1 MLIVNAEIAGR
12 PGQDVRFLGGI
23 IREIGPDLPRHPGED
38 TLNARGGALLP
49 GLNDHH
55 LHLFALAVAESSV
68 RCGPPEVTNKE
79 ELAAALA
86 QPGSGW
92 VRGIG
97 YHPSVAGDLTRDDLD
112 RWVPDRPVRIEH
124 RSGKMWMV
132 NSPGVARLGL
142 DDEPDIPGI
151 ERDAAGRP
159 TGRLFRLADWIRS
172 RLGTGTFP
180 DLSALSRQLAGYGV
194 TGVSDATPTIAG
206 DTVHELARS
215 HSAGAL
221 LQRVQVM
228 GGLDVRIPEQGLLN
242 PGPVKLHLDE
252 DRLPDFD
259 CLVSEMATAHGKG
272 RPVALHCVTQTELI
286 FALTALQEAGPLPG
300 DRIEHASLTP
310 DAALTLM
317 QQTGVTVVTQPGF
330 VFERGDHYLRDVA
343 SEDQPLLYRC
353 RSFLR
358 HGIPLGGSTDAPYGL
373 PDPWGAMRAA
383 VHRRTA
389 AGLRLGQDEILSPE
403 EAVALFTSPLEAPG
417 APPRQVQVGAVADLC
432 LLSCE
437 WKEAR
442 TRLLAS
448 DVAATFRDGH
458 CIFSRRATALA
469 ARSLHK

>member
-1 MLIVNAEIAGR
+1 MLIVNAEIDGR
-12 PGQDVRFLGGI
+12 CGQDVRSLDGI
-23 IREIGPDLPRHPGED
+23 IQEIGPDLPRHPGED
-38 TLNARGGALLP
+38 VFDARGGALLP

-55 LHLFALAVAESSV
+55 LHLFALAAAESSV
-68 RCGPPEVTNKE
+68 RCGPPEVTNEE

-86 QPGSGW
+86 RPGSGG

-97 YHPSVAGDLTRDDLD
+97 YHSSVAGDLTRDDLD

-124 RSGKMWMV
+124 RSGKMWMF
-132 NSPGVARLGL
+132 NSLGAAQLEL
-142 DDEPDIPGI
+142 DNEPDIPGI
-151 ERDAAGRP
+151 ERDAGGRP
-159 TGRLFRLADWIRS
+159 TGRLFRLGDWIRS
-172 RLGTGTFP
+172 RLGAGTFP
-180 DLSALSRQLAGYGV
+180 DLSSLSRQLAGYGV
-194 TGVSDATPTIAG
+194 TGVSDATPTVTD

-228 GGLDVRIPEQGLLN
+228 GGLDVRIPEQGLLKL
-242 PGPVKLHLDE
+242 GPVKVHLDE

-259 CLVSEMATAHGKG
+259 GLVSEMATAHAKG

-286 FALTALQEAGPLPG
+286 FALTALQEAGPAPG

-330 VFERGDHYLRDVA
+330 VFERGDQYQNDVP

-373 PDPWGAMRAA
+373 PDPWVAMRAA

-389 AGLRLGQDEILSPE
+389 KGRRLGKDETLSPE
-403 EAVALFTSPLEAPG
+403 EALALFTSPLEAPG
-417 APPRQVQVGAVADLC
+417 APPRRVRVGAVADLC
-432 LLSCE
+432 LLSCR

-442 TRLLAS
+442 TRLLAR
-448 DVAATFRDGH
+448 DVAVTFRDGQR
-458 CIFSRRATALA
+458 IF
-469 ARSLHK
+469 AR

>member
-1 MLIVNAEIAGR
+1 MLIVNAEIDGR
-12 PGQDVRFLGGI
+12 CGQDVRSLEGI
-23 IREIGPDLPRHPGED
+23 IQEIGPDLPLHPGED
-38 TLNARGGALLP
+38 VFDARGGALLP

-55 LHLFALAVAESSV
+55 MHLFALAAAESSV
-68 RCGPPEVTNKE
+68 RCGPPEVANEE

-86 QPGSGW
+86 LPGSGW
-92 VRGIG
+92 LRGIG

-132 NSPGVARLGL
+132 NSPAAAQLRL
-142 DDEPDIPGI
+142 DEEPDIPGI
-151 ERDAAGRP
+151 ERDAGGRP
-159 TGRLFRLADWIRS
+159 TGRLFRLGDWIRS
-172 RLGTGTFP
+172 RLGTRTFP
-180 DLSALSRQLAGYGV
+180 DLSAVSLRLAGYGV
-194 TGVSDATPTIAG
+194 TGVSDANPTIAG
-206 DTVHELARS
+206 DAVHELARN

-228 GGLDVRIPEQGLLN
+228 GGLDVRVPAEGLVNL
-242 PGPVKLHLDE
+242 GPVKLHLDE

-259 CLVSEMATAHGKG
+259 QLVSKMARAHGNG
-272 RPVALHCVTQTELI
+272 RPVALHCVTRTELI

-310 DAALTLM
+310 DASLTLM

-330 VFERGDHYLRDVA
+330 VFERGDQYLSDVA
-343 SEDQPLLYRC
+343 SEEQPLLYRC

-358 HGIPLGGSTDAPYGL
+358 HGIPLGGSTDTPYGL

-389 AGLRLGQDEILSPE
+389 TGSRLGQDETLSPE
-403 EAVALFTSPLEAPG
+403 EALALFTSPLEAPG
-417 APPRQVQVGAVADLC
+417 APPRRVEVGAVADLC
-432 LLSCE
+432 LLSRR

-448 DVAATFRDGH
+448 DVAATFRDGQR
-458 CIFSRRATALA
+458 IF
-469 ARSLHK
+469 AR

>member
-1 MLIVNAEIAGR
+1 MLIVNAEIEGR
-12 PGQDVRFLGGI
+12 AGQDVRLLDGI

-38 TLNARGGALLP
+38 TLGARGGALLP

-55 LHLFALAVAESSV
+55 LHVFALAVAESSV

-86 QPGSGW
+86 HAGSGW

-97 YHPSVAGDLTRDDLD
+97 YHESVAGDLTRDDLD

-132 NSPGVARLGL
+132 NSPGAARLGL
-142 DDEPDIPGI
+142 DEEPDMRGM

-159 TGRLFRLADWIRS
+159 TGRLFRLGDWIRS
-172 RLGTGTFP
+172 RLGTATFP
-180 DLSALSRQLAGYGV
+180 DLSALSHRLAEYGV
-194 TGVSDATPTIAG
+194 TGVSDATPAITD
-206 DTVHELARS
+206 DTVQELARN
-215 HSAGAL
+215 HSNGAL

-228 GGLDVRIPEQGLLN
+228 GGLDVRIPERGLLS
-242 PGPVKLHLDE
+242 PGPVKVHLDE
-252 DRLPDFD
+252 DRLPEFD
-259 CLVSEMATAHGKG
+259 QLVHEMATAHGKS

-330 VFERGDHYLRDVA
+330 VFERGDQYLRDVA
-343 SEDQPLLYRC
+343 SEDQPMLYRC

-383 VHRRTA
+383 VDRRTA
-389 AGLRLGQDEILSPE
+389 AGHRLGTDETLSPE
-403 EAVALFTSPLEAPG
+403 EALALFTSPLEAPG
-417 APPRQVQVGAVADLC
+417 APPRRVEVGAVADLC
-432 LLSCE
+432 LLSRP
-437 WKEAR
+437 WNEAR
-442 TRLLAS
+442 TRLLAT
-448 DVAATFRDGH
+448 DVVATFRDGH
-458 CIFSRRATALA
+458 CVFPR
-469 ARSLHK
+469 

>member
-1 MLIVNAEIAGR
+1 MLIVNAEIEGR
-12 PGQDVRFLGGI
+12 PGQDVRSLEGI

-38 TLNARGGALLP
+38 TFDARGGALLP

-68 RCGPPEVTNKE
+68 RCGPPEVTNQE
-79 ELAAALA
+79 ELTAALA
-86 QPGSGW
+86 GPGSGW

-97 YHPSVAGDLTRDDLD
+97 YHPSVAGDVTRDDLD
-112 RWVPDRPVRIEH
+112 RWGPDRPVRIEH

-132 NSPGVARLGL
+132 NSAGAAQLGL
-142 DDEPDIPGI
+142 DEEPNVPGI
-151 ERDAAGRP
+151 ERDAGGRP
-159 TGRLFRLADWIRS
+159 TGRLFRLDDWIRS
-172 RLGTGTFP
+172 RLGTRAFP
-180 DLSALSRQLAGYGV
+180 DLSAVSGQLAGYGV
-194 TGVSDATPTIAG
+194 TGVSDANPTITRDAI
-206 DTVHELARS
+206 DELARS
-215 HSAGAL
+215 HSAGSL

-228 GGLDVRIPEQGLLN
+228 GGLDVHIPKQGLLT

-259 CLVSEMATAHGKG
+259 QLVSEMATAHAKD

-310 DAALTLM
+310 DAALPLM

-330 VFERGDHYLRDVA
+330 VFERGDQYLRDVA
-343 SEDQPLLYRC
+343 SEEQPLLYRC

-373 PDPWGAMRAA
+373 PDPWAAMRAA

-389 AGLRLGQDEILSPE
+389 AGHRLGQDETLSPE
-403 EAVALFTSPLEAPG
+403 EALALFTSPLQAPG
-417 APPRQVQVGAVADLC
+417 APPRQVKVGAVADLC
-432 LLSCE
+432 LLSWRWE
-437 WKEAR
+437 EAR
-442 TRLLAS
+442 TRLVAS
-448 DVAATFRDGH
+448 DVAAAFRDGH
-458 CIFSRRATALA
+458 CISFRGAT
-469 ARSLHK
+469 SLSAGSPRK

>member
-1 MLIVNAEIAGR
+1 MLIVNAEIEGQ
-12 PGQDVRFLGGI
+12 PGQDVRSLEGI
-23 IREIGPDLPRHPGED
+23 IREIGPALPRHPGED
-38 TLNARGGALLP
+38 TLDARGGALLP

-55 LHLFALAVAESSV
+55 VHLFALAVAGSSI
-68 RCGPPEVTNKE
+68 RCGPPEVTHKE
-79 ELAAALA
+79 ELVAALT
-86 QPGSGW
+86 QPGTGW

-132 NSPGVARLGL
+132 NSPGAVQLGL
-142 DDEPDIPGI
+142 DEQPDMPGI

-159 TGRLFRLADWIRS
+159 TGRLFRLGDWIRS

-180 DLSALSRQLAGYGV
+180 DLSSLSHQLAGYGV
-194 TGVSDATPTIAG
+194 TGMSDATPTITG
-206 DTVHELARS
+206 DAVRALARC
-215 HSAGAL
+215 HSSGAL
-221 LQRVQVM
+221 RQRVQVM

-252 DRLPDFD
+252 DRLPVFD
-259 CLVSEMATAHGKG
+259 WLVSEIAFAHGKD

-286 FALTALQEAGPLPG
+286 FALTALEEAGPLPG
-300 DRIEHASLTP
+300 DRVEHASLTP

-330 VFERGDHYLRDVA
+330 VFERGDQYQSDVP
-343 SEDQPLLYRC
+343 SGDQPLLYRC

-373 PDPWGAMRAA
+373 PDPWGGMRAA

-389 AGLRLGQDEILSPE
+389 EGRRLGKDETLCPE
-403 EAVALFTSPLEAPG
+403 EALALFTSPLEAPG
-417 APPRQVQVGAVADLC
+417 APPRQVKVGAVADLC
-432 LLSCE
+432 LLSRR
-437 WKEAR
+437 WTEAR
-442 TRLLAS
+442 TRLVAD

-458 CIFSRRATALA
+458 CIFSRQATELA
-469 ARSLHK
+469 ARSPGK